1 MQTAGFYTSPRPANE
16 ATTPPQTRIP
26 GGLTNLYRQPEETM
40 DEANTCETCRHWR
53 HECRRNPPVIV
64 EALVAQLHIGRG

>member
-1 MQTAGFYTSPRPANE
+1 
-16 ATTPPQTRIP
+16 
-26 GGLTNLYRQPEETM
+26 M

-64 EALVAQLHIGRG
+64 EALVAQLISAEAECDIDEVIDLASWFPTTAADDYCGEWTRKQ